1 MRNWILKIALSLFL
15 SVFSSVVFGHEPDR
29 IIIKDKITLLPIEG
43 AILTTKDGSLT
54 VISDENGSITYAL
67 DIPTV
72 ISITSLGYTTKT
84 MRSDTIPKV
93 VFLSPTK
100 IHLKE
105 FQVVSHKNEQTFE
118 SLSKLDIDLNPIRN
132 SQEILQMVSGL
143 YIGQHAGGGKA
154 EQIFIRGFD
163 SDHGTDIALSVD
175 GMPVNMVSHAHGQG
189 YADLHF
195 VIPEMVE
202 KVDFDKGS
210 YFADKGNFNTAG
222 YVDFKTR
229 DYLDKSFVKLEGGQ
243 FNTGRVVTGLNILNP
258 KTDNGQSLIFASEIS
273 YSDGYFEYPQNFS
286 RFNGL
291 MNYTLPLNNSVLRLS
306 ASGFTSEWLASGQI
320 PNRAVENGTIG
331 WFGAIDPNEGG
342 NTSRVNANAQ
352 LTTYLENG
360 ATLKNQI
367 YYTNYQFEL
376 YSNFTFYLEDQ
387 VNGDEIKQKESRNL
401 VGYNG
406 EYDQFHQ
413 WGNIPVHTQFGLTA
427 RQDFIDDI
435 ELSHTVNRELLERLQ
450 YGDIEE
456 TNIAVYAKQDYK
468 FTSKLTV
475 TLGLRGDYFINTY
488 ANHLSDETLTAEANA
503 ISPKL
508 NFTYTFNNRLK
519 LYLYN
524 GKGFHSNDTRIVV
537 QQNGKDIL
545 PAAYSNDLGVIVKP
559 AKNLVLQA
567 AVWRLWLDQ
576 EFVYVGD
583 AGVVEPSGRTQRMGV
598 DLSARFEPI
607 PNWFIHV
614 DANYAHPRSV
624 DDPEGE
630 NYIPLAPIFTGL
642 GGITYASPKGFNGSL
657 RCRYMGDRPAN
668 EDNSIVAEGYFITDL
683 VLNYTRPKWELGI
696 GVLNL
701 FDTKWKETQFATE
714 SQLQNET
721 AAVEEIHFTPGT
733 PFSLNGRVTFY
744 F

>member
-1 MRNWILKIALSLFL
+1 M
-15 SVFSSVVFGHEPDR
+15 
-29 IIIKDKITLLPIEG
+29 
-43 AILTTKDGSLT
+43 
-54 VISDENGSITYAL
+54 
-67 DIPTV
+67 
-72 ISITSLGYTTKT
+72 
-84 MRSDTIPKV
+84 
-93 VFLSPTK
+93 
-100 IHLKE
+100 
-105 FQVVSHKNEQTFE
+105 
-118 SLSKLDIDLNPIRN
+118 
-132 SQEILQMVSGL
+132 
-143 YIGQHAGGGKA
+143 
-154 EQIFIRGFD
+154 
-163 SDHGTDIALSVD
+163 
-175 GMPVNMVSHAHGQG
+175 
-189 YADLHF
+189 
-195 VIPEMVE
+195 
-202 KVDFDKGS
+202 
-210 YFADKGNFNTAG
+210 
-222 YVDFKTR
+222 
-229 DYLDKSFVKLEGGQ
+229 
-243 FNTGRVVTGLNILNP
+243 
-258 KTDNGQSLIFASEIS
+258 
-273 YSDGYFEYPQNFS
+273 
-286 RFNGL
+286 
-291 MNYTLPLNNSVLRLS
+291 
-306 ASGFTSEWLASGQI
+306 
-320 PNRAVENGTIG
+320 
-331 WFGAIDPNEGG
+331 
-342 NTSRVNANAQ
+342 
-352 LTTYLENG
+352 
-360 ATLKNQI
+360 
-367 YYTNYQFEL
+367 
-376 YSNFTFYLEDQ
+376 
-387 VNGDEIKQKESRNL
+387 
-401 VGYNG
+401 
-406 EYDQFHQ
+406 
-413 WGNIPVHTQFGLTA
+413 
-427 RQDFIDDI
+427 
-435 ELSHTVNRELLERLQ
+435 SHTVNRELLERLQ